1 MQRRLRPPI
10 ESLIAVRIIRLKSL
24 SCITTGKF
32 FCNGP
37 INVERRN
44 VNMKWVIYLLATVAF
59 VFILRHF
66 LPASNGVATTVGD
79 FPIKWYMLCAGG
91 FFLLATRV
99 K

>member
-1 MQRRLRPPI
+1 LERPAFQKRPI
-10 ESLIAVRIIRLKSL
+10 ILNAE
-24 SCITTGKF
+24 
-32 FCNGP
+32 
-37 INVERRN
+37 N
-44 VNMKWVIYLLATVAF
+44 VNMKWIIYLLATVAF